1 MELMEKVEHI
11 GEIIQEMRKIKDMT
25 QEELALKAGVSYTTL
40 IKIERGSVKNPT
52 IKTIQKLAIALDLSV
67 DDILNKVR
75 N

>member
-1 MELMEKVEHI
+1 MEKVEHI